1 MRNGHL
7 ERTAEN
13 RLLLFSGS
21 GFPELAESI
30 AARLDLDLGEVEL
43 TQFSNGEM
51 YARYEQSIRGAD
63 VFIVQ
68 SLGEPV
74 NDNLMQLLIMI
85 DAARR
90 ASAKRITAVIP
101 WFAYSRQDRKTKPR
115 EPITARLVANMIQ
128 VAGADRV
135 MTMDLHVGQ
144 IEGFFSFPVDHLTA
158 MHTFVDC
165 FVEEGFRD
173 ADDAVVVAPDTGEVK
188 VAKRLADHLGLPW
201 AIVNKMRRGP
211 GESEVTHVIGDVAG
225 KRAIMIDDL
234 IDTAG
239 TLCNAAERLIEEGA
253 TEAYACATHAVFSDD
268 AYKRIEA
275 SPLKEVVVT
284 DTLPLKEGEP
294 RSKIRTL
301 SIAPILRLR
310 RAQGLQPLG
319 HVQLLALDEGGDP
332 SVEEVAGVVGQPER
346 AVHAAEPGR
355 VGHQHRRDAG
365 EEGDDRRPAQRPDQ
379 QPRDQVDEHDAHEEE
394 PHRAGERQQ
403 AQDDAD
409 RRDQQR
415 ARPLADQ
422 QEHQRD
428 GHEEHEERLGQ
439 DEVLDVEQVGVEE
452 IGR

>member
-1 MRNGHL
+1 MENGYL
-7 ERTAEN
+7 RQTTEK
-13 RLLLFSGS
+13 RLMLFSGK
-21 GFPELAESI
+21 GYPELAERI
-30 AARLDLDLGEVEL
+30 ADRLDIDLGDVDL
-43 TQFSNGEM
+43 QQFSGGEM
-51 YARYEQSIRGAD
+51 YARYRDSVRGAD

-68 SLGEPV
+68 SLGQPV
-74 NDNLMQLLIMI
+74 NRNLMQLLIMI
-85 DAARR
+85 DAAKR

-128 VAGADRV
+128 VAGAERV

-158 MHTFVDC
+158 MHTFVDY

-211 GESEVTHVIGDVAG
+211 GESEVTHVIGDVRN

-253 TEAYACATHAVFSDD
+253 TEVYACATHAVFSGP
-268 AYKRIEA
+268 AYERIEN
-275 SPLKEVVVT
+275 SPMKEVVVT

-301 SIAPILRLR
+301 TIAPILASTIRNVFTDDSVS
-310 RAQGLQPLG
+310 AVFMGEN
-319 HVQLLALDEGGDP
+319 QLF
-332 SVEEVAGVVGQPER
+332 
-346 AVHAAEPGR
+346 
-355 VGHQHRRDAG
+355 
-365 EEGDDRRPAQRPDQ
+365 
-379 QPRDQVDEHDAHEEE
+379 
-394 PHRAGERQQ
+394 
-403 AQDDAD
+403 
-409 RRDQQR
+409 
-415 ARPLADQ
+415 
-422 QEHQRD
+422 
-428 GHEEHEERLGQ
+428 
-439 DEVLDVEQVGVEE
+439 
-452 IGR
+452 